1 MPGPAKGPA
10 KAAGAEGRRG
20 LLVQG
25 TGLAAAGLG
34 ACCGSPACQA
44 AAAAAARGERGFLGR
59 TYDRVQAWAMGSMM
73 DKYEVEIAPVK
84 RRLFADLADSERALS
99 IVELGIGAGPNLQYY
114 ARPDRAD
121 RIVGVDVN
129 RAMFGYAKAKI
140 DALEAGTGPGPKID
154 LVIGDAEA
162 TGLADASADAVVAT
176 LLLCSVADQ
185 AKVLSEINRVL
196 KPGGR

>member
-20 LLVQG
+20 LLVQSG

-44 AAAAAARGERGFLGR
+44 AAVAARGERGFLGR
-59 TYDRVQAWAMGSMM
+59 TYDRVQAWAMGAMM
-73 DKYEVEIAPVK
+73 DKYEVEVAPVK
-84 RRLFADLADSERALS
+84 RRLFADLAHSERSLS

-114 ARPDRAD
+114 TRPNRAD

-129 RAMFGYAKAKI
+129 AQMFRCEEYMLG
-140 DALEAGTGPGPKID
+140 
-154 LVIGDAEA
+154 
-162 TGLADASADAVVAT
+162 
-176 LLLCSVADQ
+176 
-185 AKVLSEINRVL
+185 R
-196 KPGGR
+196 GGGGWGED

>member
-20 LLVQG
+20 LLVQSG

-44 AAAAAARGERGFLGR
+44 AAAVAARGERGFLGR
-59 TYDRVQAWAMGSMM
+59 TYDRVQAWAMGAMM
-73 DKYEVEIAPVK
+73 DKYEVEVAPVK
-84 RRLFADLADSERALS
+84 RRLFADLADSEERSLS

-114 ARPDRAD
+114 ARPNRAD

-129 RAMFGYAKAKI
+129 AQMFGCEEYMLGCAGGGLGRGLTQRKATQKPRS
-140 DALEAGTGPGPKID
+140 THWRWRGPVRG
-154 LVIGDAEA
+154 
-162 TGLADASADAVVAT
+162 
-176 LLLCSVADQ
+176 Q
-185 AKVLSEINRVL
+185 R
-196 KPGGR
+196 